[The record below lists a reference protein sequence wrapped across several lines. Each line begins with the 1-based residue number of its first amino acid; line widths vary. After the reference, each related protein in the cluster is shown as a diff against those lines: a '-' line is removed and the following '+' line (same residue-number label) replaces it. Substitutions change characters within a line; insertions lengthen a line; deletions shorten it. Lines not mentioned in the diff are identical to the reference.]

1 MESFFIAAN
10 AVIPFICYMMYGYI
24 IRHLG
29 FGDEAFYNK
38 LNQIVFKAFFPLLMF
53 NNLYTADVDIG
64 GNVSLIAIFA
74 GVLIAIIL
82 LCILLVPVFV
92 KENPRKPV
100 IIQSI
105 WRSNTLMFAYPL
117 CVSMYG
123 DDYGALAALVIAT
136 IVPIYNIGAV
146 IIFSLFDRSTG
157 SKVDVRKIVINI
169 LTNPLI
175 VGAIAGSIFK
185 FAGWQIPTSVM
196 KPIGDF
202 ASMTTPISIFILG
215 ATLSLP
221 DIGKNVNVIVTTIFL
236 KLIAVPAFI
245 LVLMY
250 MIGYR
255 GPELFIAFS
264 LYATPIA
271 GASFPMAQNMGGDG
285 ELQGQLLAIS
295 TVLSLFTIFFW
306 IMSLTAVG
314 IF

>member
-1 MESFFIAAN
+1 MQSFFIAAN
-10 AVIPFICYMMYGYI
+10 AVIPFICYMMYGYLVK
-24 IRHLG
+24 RLG
-29 FGDEAFYNK
+29 YGDEAFYK
-38 LNQIVFKAFFPLLMF
+38 RLNQIVFKAFFPILMF
-53 NNLYTADVDIG
+53 NNLYSADLDLG
-64 GNVSLIAIFA
+64 SNASLIAIFT
-74 GVLIAIIL
+74 GILIGIIL
-82 LCILLVPVFV
+82 LCIVLVPVFV
-92 KENPRKPV
+92 KENPRKGV

-123 DDYGALAALVIAT
+123 EDYGALASLVIAT
-136 IVPIYNIGAV
+136 IVPVYNIGAV
-146 IIFSLFDRSTG
+146 IIFTLFDRGSG
-157 SKVDVRKIVINI
+157 SKIDVKKILMNI

-175 VGAIAGSIFK
+175 IGAIAGGIFK
-185 FAGWQIPTSVM
+185 FAGWQIPASVM
-196 KPIGDF
+196 KPVKDF

-221 DIGKNVNVIVTTIFL
+221 DIGKNVNIIAATLFL
-236 KLIAVPAFI
+236 KLVAVPAFI
-245 LVLMY
+245 LVVMY
-250 MIGYR
+250 SLGYR

-295 TVLSLFTIFFW
+295 TVASLFTIFLW

>member
-1 MESFFIAAN
+1 MQSFFIAAN
-10 AVIPFICYMMYGYI
+10 AVIPFICYMMYGYL

-29 FGDEAFYNK
+29 YGNDAFYSR
-38 LNQIVFKAFFPLLMF
+38 LNQIVFKAFFPILMF
-53 NNLYTADVDIG
+53 NNLYSADIDIG
-64 GNVSLIAIFA
+64 SNASLIAVFT

-82 LCILLVPVFV
+82 LCIVLVPVFV
-92 KENPRKPV
+92 KENPRKGV
-100 IIQSI
+100 VIQSI

-123 DDYGALAALVIAT
+123 EDYGALASLVIAT
-136 IVPIYNIGAV
+136 IVPVYNISAV
-146 IIFSLFDRSTG
+146 IIFTLFDRSAG
-157 SKVDVRKIVINI
+157 SKVDVKKILMNI
-169 LTNPLI
+169 ITNPLI
-175 VGAIAGSIFK
+175 VGAIAGAIFK
-185 FAGWQIPTSVM
+185 FAGWQIPSSVM
-196 KPIGDF
+196 KPISNF
-202 ASMTTPISIFILG
+202 ANMTTPLAIFILG

-221 DIGKNVNVIVTTIFL
+221 DIGKNMNIIVVTLFL
-236 KLIAVPAFI
+236 KLVAVPASI
-245 LVLMY
+245 LGLMY
-250 MIGYR
+250 MLGYR
-255 GPELFIAFS
+255 GPELFIAFI

>member
-1 MESFFIAAN
+1 MQSFFIAAN
-10 AVIPFICYMMYGYI
+10 AVIPFICYMLYGYI

-29 FGDEAFYNK
+29 YGDDAFYTR
-38 LNQIVFKAFFPLLMF
+38 LNQIVFKAFFPILMF
-53 NNLYTADVDIG
+53 NNLYSADIDLG
-64 GNVSLIAIFA
+64 ENASLIAIFT

-82 LCILLVPVFV
+82 LCIVLVPVFV
-92 KENPRKPV
+92 KENPRKGV
-100 IIQSI
+100 VIQSI

-123 DDYGALAALVIAT
+123 EDYGALASLVIAT
-136 IVPIYNIGAV
+136 IVPVYNIGAV
-146 IIFSLFDRSTG
+146 IIFTLFDRSAG
-157 SKVDVRKIVINI
+157 SKVDVKKILMNI
-169 LTNPLI
+169 ITNPLI
-175 VGAIAGSIFK
+175 VGAITGAVFK
-185 FAGWQIPTSVM
+185 FAGWQIPASVM
-196 KPIGDF
+196 KPISNF
-202 ASMTTPISIFILG
+202 ANMTTPLAIFILG

-221 DIGKNVNVIVTTIFL
+221 DIGKNMNIIVVTLFL
-236 KLIAVPAFI
+236 KLVAVPAFI
-245 LVLMY
+245 LGLMY
-250 MIGYR
+250 MLGYR
-255 GPELFIAFS
+255 GPELFIAFI